1 VPKLTR
7 AFADTQTFRL
17 GLVLG
22 SLLAVVVILA
32 LADAMVGG

>member
-7 AFADTQTFRL
+7 AFADAQTFRL

-32 LADAMVGG
+32 LADALVGG